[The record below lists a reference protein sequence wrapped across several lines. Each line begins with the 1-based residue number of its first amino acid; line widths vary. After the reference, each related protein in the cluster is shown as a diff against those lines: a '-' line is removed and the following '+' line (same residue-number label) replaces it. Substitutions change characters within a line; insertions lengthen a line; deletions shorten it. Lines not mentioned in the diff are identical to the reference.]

1 MQAILVAMTIFGCND
16 SVTQCNYV
24 ATVDK
29 HWDTVAKCDA
39 ESEKRLKSFAD
50 TNYPT
55 VIAVCEAPKPA
66 IAPEQPK
73 VAEALPAPVPSVQET
88 GQETG
93 KTGIRAFAIRIAD
106 QVHTHLPTG
115 ESVKHTLEKPVH
127 FVSDRYSWA
136 VQRFKN

>member
-29 HWDTVAKCDA
+29 HWDTVAMCDA

-50 TNYPT
+50 ANYPT
-55 VIAVCEAPKPA
+55 VIAVCQAPTA
-66 IAPEQPK
+66 IVPEQHK
-73 VAEALPAPVPSVQET
+73 VAKALPAPVPPV
-88 GQETG
+88 QETG

-127 FVSDRYSWA
+127 FLSDGYSWA

>member
-24 ATVDK
+24 ATVDN
-29 HWDTVAKCDA
+29 WDTVAMCDA

-50 TNYPT
+50 ANYPT

-66 IAPEQPK
+66 IATEQPK
-73 VAEALPAPVPSVQET
+73 VAEARPAPVPPVR
-88 GQETG
+88 ETG
-93 KTGIRAFAIRIAD
+93 KTGIRAFALRVAD

-115 ESVKHTLEKPVH
+115 EGVKHTLEKPMH
-127 FVSDRYSWA
+127 FVSDGYSWA